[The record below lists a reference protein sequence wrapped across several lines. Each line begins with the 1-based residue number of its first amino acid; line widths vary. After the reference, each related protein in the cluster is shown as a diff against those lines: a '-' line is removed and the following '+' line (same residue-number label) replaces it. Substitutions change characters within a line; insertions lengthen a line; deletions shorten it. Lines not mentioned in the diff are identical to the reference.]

1 MAKRT
6 YAEMFE
12 YNKNRIIEESME
24 PFGYLRFN
32 VIEYMCSFPKINPYD
47 MAVALSKDG
56 YEIKFDDTSI
66 SAEENIKKKNKVE
79 RGLKT

>member
-12 YNKNRIIEESME
+12 FCKNRIIKEAME
-24 PFGYLRFN
+24 PVGYVRFI
-32 VIEYMCSFPKINPYD
+32 VIEYICSFPKINPYD

-66 SAEENIKKKNKVE
+66 SKEENIRKKNKVE
-79 RGLKT
+79 KRLKT